1 MTHIVEDG
9 SANVLSEYKRQP
21 AGAGVKRQALKSL
34 PMIDIGP
41 FVRES
46 TLQEREQVAR
56 ELRQVCINLGF
67 FYITGHGIPESE
79 LDGVIDWGHRF
90 FGQPMS
96 EKMKM
101 HQSVSPGKQGYVS
114 VGGVDPYGKSVVEPD
129 IKERFAMS
137 RERLPDEPPGPSFNT
152 GEAVWPAPDV
162 LPGFEAA
169 MKAHMLNRCELARRL
184 VRAIAMSLELPEN
197 FFDAMYR
204 HMGGTLM
211 YNYYPPSG
219 SVPMKATQWNFSP
232 HTDYGV
238 ATLLL
243 QDSLGGLE
251 ARNAHEEWIAVPPV
265 PGTFVVNLGDTL
277 QMWTNDLYVST
288 LHRVVNT
295 SSKARISQPLFT
307 YPHGKTLIECLPT
320 CHGPDNPPKYQPIVC
335 EAYNQALVDQAART
349 GRPGLS
355 KQTAAR
361 FKN

>member
-9 SANVLSEYKRQP
+9 SASVFAEYQRQT
-21 AGAGVKRQALKSL
+21 GANGVRREALKSL
-34 PMIDIGP
+34 PVIDIGP

-46 TLQEREQVAR
+46 TLEERQHVAR
-56 ELRQVCINLGF
+56 KLREVCINLGF
-67 FYITGHGIPESE
+67 FYITGHGIPETE
-79 LDGVIDWGHRF
+79 MDAVLDWGHRF
-90 FGQPMS
+90 FGLPTA

-101 HQSVSPGKQGYVS
+101 HQSLSPGKQGYVS

-152 GEAVWPAPDV
+152 GEAVWPSPGV

-169 MKAHMLNRCELARRL
+169 MKEHMLKRCELARRL
-184 VRAIAMSLELPEN
+184 VRAVAMSLDLPEN

-238 ATLLL
+238 VTLLL
-243 QDSLGGLE
+243 QDALGGLE
-251 ARNAHEEWIAVPPV
+251 ARNADEEWIPVPPV

-295 SSKARISQPLFT
+295 SNKARISQPLFT

-320 CHGPDNPPKYQPIVC
+320 CHGPGNPPKYEPVIC
-335 EAYNQALVDQAART
+335 EVYNQALVDQAART

-361 FKN
+361 FKS